1 MKNNLRYGIR
11 KHKLGAASVF
21 LGTMIVVGMGQD
33 KEAAASEQK
42 TTTVEENGNSATDNK
57 TSETQTTA
65 TNVNHIEETQSYNA
79 TVTEQPSNA
88 TQVTTEEAPKAVQAP
103 QTAQPAN
110 IETVK
115 EEVVKEEAKP
125 QVKETTQSQDNS
137 GDQRQV
143 DLTPKKATQNQVA
156 ETQVEVAQPRTA
168 SESKPRVTRSADVA
182 EAKEASN
189 AKVETGTDVTSK
201 VTVEIGSIEGHNN
214 TNKVEPHAGQRAVLK
229 YKLKFENGLHQGDYF
244 DFTLSNNVNTHGV
257 STARKVPEIKNGSVV
272 MATGEVLEGGKIR
285 YTFTNDIE
293 DKVDVTAE
301 LEINLFIDPK
311 TVQTNGNQTITS
323 TLNEEQTSKELDV
336 KYKDGIGNYYANLN
350 GSIETFNKANN
361 RFSHVAFIKPNN
373 GKTTSVTVTGTLM
386 KGSNQNGNQPK
397 VRIFE
402 YLGNNEDIAKS
413 VYANTTDTSKFKEV
427 TSNMSGNLNLQNNGS
442 YSLNIENLDKTYV
455 VHYDGEYLNGTDE
468 VDFRTQMVGHPE
480 QLYKYYYDRG
490 YTLTW
495 DNGLV
500 LYSNK
505 ANGNGKNGPIIQNN
519 KFEYKED
526 TIKETLTGQYDK
538 NLVTTVEEEYDS
550 STLDIDYHTAIDGGG
565 GYVDGYIE
573 TIEETDSSAIDIDYH
588 TAVDSEAGH
597 VGGYTESSEE
607 SNPIDFEEST
617 HENSKHH
624 ADVVEYEEDTN
635 PGGGQVTTESN
646 LVEFDEESTKGI
658 VTGAVSDHTTV
669 EDTKEYTTE
678 SNLIE
683 LVDELPEEH
692 GQAQGPVEEITENNH
707 HISHSGLGTE
717 NGHGNYD
724 VIEEIEENSHVDIK
738 SELGY
743 EGGQNSGNQSFE
755 EDTEEDKPKY
765 EQGGNIVDIDFDS
778 VPQIHGQNK
787 GNQSF
792 EEDTEKDK
800 PKYEHGGNIIDID
813 FDSVPHIHGFNKHTE
828 IIEEDTNPGGGQVTT
843 ESNLVEFDEESTKGI
858 VTGAVSDHTTVE
870 DTKEYTTES
879 NLIELVDELP
889 EEHGQAQGPIEEITE
904 NNHHISHSGLGTEN
918 GHGNYD
924 VIEEIEE
931 NSHVDIK
938 SELGYEGGQ
947 NSGNQSFEEDTE
959 EDKPKYEQGGNIVDI
974 DFDSVPQ
981 IHGQNKGNQ
990 SFEEDTEKDKPKY
1003 EQGGNIIDIDF
1014 DSVPHIHGFNKHT
1027 EIIEEDTNKDK
1038 PNYQF
1043 GGHNSVDFEEDTLPQ
1058 VSGHNEGQQT
1068 IEEDTTPPIVP
1079 PTPPTPEVP
1088 SEPETPTPPTP
1099 EVPSEPETP
1108 TPPTPEVPTEPG
1120 KPIPPAKEEPKK
1132 PSKPV
1137 EQGKVVTPVIEINE
1151 KVKAVVPTKKAQ
1163 SKKSE
1168 LPETGG
1174 EESTNNGMLFGGLFS
1189 ILGLALLRRNKKN
1202 HKA

>member
-42 TTTVEENGNSATDNK
+42 TTVEENGNSATDNK
-57 TSETQTTA
+57 VSETQTTA
-65 TNVNHIEETQSYNA
+65 TNVNTIEETQSYNA

-88 TQVTTEEAPKAVQAP
+88 TQVTTEEAPNAVQEP

-110 IETVK
+110 VETVK
-115 EEVVKEEAKP
+115 EEEKP
-125 QVKETTQSQDNS
+125 QVKETTQPQDNS
-137 GDQRQV
+137 GNQRQV
-143 DLTPKKATQNQVA
+143 DLTPKKVTQNQGT

-168 SESKPRVTRSADVA
+168 SESKPRVTRSADVV
-182 EAKEASN
+182 ESKEASD
-189 AKVETGTDVTSK
+189 AKVEMGTDVTSK
-201 VTVEIGSIEGHNN
+201 VTVTESSIEGHNN

-229 YKLKFENGLHQGDYF
+229 YKLKFEKGLHKGDYF

-272 MATGEVLEGGKIR
+272 MATGKILEGGKIR

-323 TLNEEQTSKELDV
+323 TLNGEQTSKELDV

-361 RFSHVAFIKPNN
+361 RFTHVAFIKPNN

-397 VRIFE
+397 VRVFE

-427 TSNMSGNLNLQNNGS
+427 TSSMNGNLNVQTNGS
-442 YSLNIENLDKTYV
+442 YSLNLENLDKTYV

-550 STLDIDYHTAIDGGG
+550 STLDIDYHTAIDGEG

-646 LVEFDEESTKGI
+646 LVEFDE
-658 VTGAVSDHTTV
+658 D
-669 EDTKEYTTE
+669 
-678 SNLIE
+678 
-683 LVDELPEEH
+683 
-692 GQAQGPVEEITENNH
+692 
-707 HISHSGLGTE
+707 
-717 NGHGNYD
+717 
-724 VIEEIEENSHVDIK
+724 
-738 SELGY
+738 
-743 EGGQNSGNQSFE
+743 
-755 EDTEEDKPKY
+755 
-765 EQGGNIVDIDFDS
+765 
-778 VPQIHGQNK
+778 
-787 GNQSF
+787 
-792 EEDTEKDK
+792 
-800 PKYEHGGNIIDID
+800 
-813 FDSVPHIHGFNKHTE
+813 
-828 IIEEDTNPGGGQVTT
+828 
-843 ESNLVEFDEESTKGI
+843 STKGI

-918 GHGNYD
+918 GHGNYG

-974 DFDSVPQ
+974 DFDSVTQ
-981 IHGQNKGNQ
+981 IHGQNNGNQ

-1003 EQGGNIIDIDF
+1003 EHGGNIIDIDF

-1043 GGHNSVDFEEDTLPQ
+1043 GGHNSVDFEEDTLPK
-1058 VSGHNEGQQT
+1058 VSGQNEGQQT
-1068 IEEDTTPPIVP
+1068 IEEDTTP

-1108 TPPTPEVPTEPG
+1108 TPPTPEVPSEPEVPTPPTPEIPSEPG
-1120 KPIPPAKEEPKK
+1120 KPVPPAKEEPKK

-1151 KVKAVVPTKKAQ
+1151 KVKAVAPTKKAQ

-1174 EESTNNGMLFGGLFS
+1174 EESTNKGMLFGGLFS

>member
-189 AKVETGTDVTSK
+189 AKVETGTDVT
-201 VTVEIGSIEGHNN
+201 
-214 TNKVEPHAGQRAVLK
+214 NKVEVEEGSEIVGHKQDTNVVNPHNAERVTLK
-229 YKLKFENGLHQGDYF
+229 YKWKFGEGIKAGDYF
-244 DFTLSNNVNTHGV
+244 DFTLSDNVETHGI
-257 STARKVPEIKNGSVV
+257 STLRKVPEIKSTDGQV
-272 MATGEVLEGGKIR
+272 MATGEIIGERKVR
-285 YTFTNDIE
+285 YTFKEYVQEKKDL
-293 DKVDVTAE
+293 TAE
-301 LEINLFIDPK
+301 LSLNLFIDPT
-311 TVQTNGNQTITS
+311 TVTQKGNQNVEVKLGETTVSKIFNIQYLGGVRDNWGVTANGRID
-323 TLNEEQTSKELDV
+323 TLNKV
-336 KYKDGIGNYYANLN
+336 DG
-350 GSIETFNKANN
+350 K
-361 RFSHVAFIKPNN
+361 FSHFAYMKPNN
-373 GKTTSVTVTGTLM
+373 QSLSSVTVTGQVT
-386 KGSNQNGNQPK
+386 KGNKPGVNNPTVK
-397 VRIFE
+397 VYKHIGSDDLAE
-402 YLGNNEDIAKS
+402 S
-413 VYANTTDTSKFKEV
+413 VYAKLDDVSKFEDV
-427 TSNMSGNLNLQNNGS
+427 TDNMSLDFDTNGG
-442 YSLNIENLDKTYV
+442 YSLNFNNLDQSKNYV
-455 VHYDGEYLNGTDE
+455 IKYEGYYDSNASNLEFQTHLFGYYN
-468 VDFRTQMVGHPE
+468 
-480 QLYKYYYDRG
+480 YYY
-490 YTLTW
+490 TSNLTW
-495 DNGLV
+495 KNGV
-500 LYSNK
+500 AFYSNN
-505 ANGNGKNGPIIQNN
+505 AQGDGKDKLKEPIIEHSTPIELEF
-519 KFEYKED
+519 KSEPPVEKHE
-526 TIKETLTGQYDK
+526 LTG
-538 NLVTTVEEEYDS
+538 
-550 STLDIDYHTAIDGGG
+550 
-565 GYVDGYIE
+565 
-573 TIEETDSSAIDIDYH
+573 TIEESNDSKPIDFEYH
-588 TAVDSEAGH
+588 TAVEGAEGHAEGTIETEEDSIH
-597 VGGYTESSEE
+597 V
-607 SNPIDFEEST
+607 DFEEST

-646 LVEFDEESTKGI
+646 LVEFDEDSTKGI
-658 VTGAVSDHTTV
+658 VTGAVSDHTTI

-692 GQAQGPVEEITENNH
+692 GQAQGPIEEITENNH

-717 NGHGNYD
+717 NGHGNYG

-778 VPQIHGQNK
+778 VPQIHGQN
-787 GNQSF
+787 N
-792 EEDTEKDK
+792 
-800 PKYEHGGNIIDID
+800 
-813 FDSVPHIHGFNKHTE
+813 
-828 IIEEDTNPGGGQVTT
+828 
-843 ESNLVEFDEESTKGI
+843 
-858 VTGAVSDHTTVE
+858 
-870 DTKEYTTES
+870 
-879 NLIELVDELP
+879 
-889 EEHGQAQGPIEEITE
+889 
-904 NNHHISHSGLGTEN
+904 
-918 GHGNYD
+918 
-924 VIEEIEE
+924 
-931 NSHVDIK
+931 
-938 SELGYEGGQ
+938 
-947 NSGNQSFEEDTE
+947 
-959 EDKPKYEQGGNIVDI
+959 
-974 DFDSVPQ
+974 
-981 IHGQNKGNQ
+981 GNQ

>member
-57 TSETQTTA
+57 VNETQTTT
-65 TNVNHIEETQSYNA
+65 TNVNTIDETQSFSA
-79 TVTEQPSNA
+79 TATEQPSNA
-88 TQVTTEEAPKAVQAP
+88 TQVTTEKAPKAVQAP

-110 IETVK
+110 LETVK

-125 QVKETTQSQDNS
+125 QVETTQPQDNS

-143 DLTPKKATQNQVA
+143 DLTPKKTTQNQVA

-168 SESKPRVTRSADVA
+168 SESKPRVTRSADVV
-182 EAKEASN
+182 EAKEASD

-201 VTVEIGSIEGHNN
+201 VTVTESSIEGHNN

-272 MATGEVLEGGKIR
+272 MATGKILEGGKIR

-323 TLNEEQTSKELDV
+323 TLNGEQTSKELDV

-361 RFSHVAFIKPNN
+361 RFTHVAFIKPNN

-397 VRIFE
+397 VRVFE

-427 TSNMSGNLNLQNNGS
+427 TSSMNGNLNVQTNGS
-442 YSLNIENLDKTYV
+442 YSLNLENLDKTYV

-526 TIKETLTGQYDK
+526 TIKETLKGQYDK

-550 STLDIDYHTAIDGGG
+550 STLDIDYHTAIDGEG

-646 LVEFDEESTKGI
+646 LVEFDEESTKDI
-658 VTGAVSDHTTV
+658 VTGAVSDHTTI

-678 SNLIE
+678 I
-683 LVDELPEEH
+683 
-692 GQAQGPVEEITENNH
+692 
-707 HISHSGLGTE
+707 
-717 NGHGNYD
+717 
-724 VIEEIEENSHVDIK
+724 
-738 SELGY
+738 
-743 EGGQNSGNQSFE
+743 
-755 EDTEEDKPKY
+755 
-765 EQGGNIVDIDFDS
+765 
-778 VPQIHGQNK
+778 
-787 GNQSF
+787 
-792 EEDTEKDK
+792 
-800 PKYEHGGNIIDID
+800 
-813 FDSVPHIHGFNKHTE
+813 
-828 IIEEDTNPGGGQVTT
+828 
-843 ESNLVEFDEESTKGI
+843 
-858 VTGAVSDHTTVE
+858 
-870 DTKEYTTES
+870 

-918 GHGNYD
+918 GHGNYG

-947 NSGNQSFEEDTE
+947 NSGDQSFEEDTE

-981 IHGQNKGNQ
+981 IHGQNNGNQ

-1014 DSVPHIHGFNKHT
+1014 DSVPQIHGFNKHN

-1043 GGHNSVDFEEDTLPQ
+1043 GGHNSVDFEEDTLPK
-1058 VSGHNEGQQT
+1058 VSGQNEGQQT
-1068 IEEDTTPPIVP
+1068 IEEDTTPPTPPAPEVP
-1079 PTPPTPEVP
+1079 SEPGEPTPPTPEVP

-1108 TPPTPEVPTEPG
+1108 TPPIPEVPSEPETPTPPTPEVPAEPG
-1120 KPIPPAKEEPKK
+1120 KPVPPAKEEPKK

-1151 KVKAVVPTKKAQ
+1151 KVKAVAPTKQKQ
-1163 SKKSE
+1163 SKKFE

-1174 EESTNNGMLFGGLFS
+1174 EESTNKGMLFGGLFS

-1202 HKA
+1202 NKA

>member
-57 TSETQTTA
+57 VNETQTTT
-65 TNVNHIEETQSYNA
+65 TNVNTIDETQSFSA
-79 TVTEQPSNA
+79 TATEQPSNA
-88 TQVTTEEAPKAVQAP
+88 TQVTTEKAPKAVQAP

-110 IETVK
+110 LETVK

-125 QVKETTQSQDNS
+125 QVETTQPQDNS

-143 DLTPKKATQNQVA
+143 DLTPKKTTQNQVA

-168 SESKPRVTRSADVA
+168 SESKPRVTRSADVV
-182 EAKEASN
+182 EAKEASD

-201 VTVEIGSIEGHNN
+201 VTVTESSIEGHNN

-272 MATGEVLEGGKIR
+272 MATGKILEGGKIR

-323 TLNEEQTSKELDV
+323 TLNGEQTSKELDV

-361 RFSHVAFIKPNN
+361 RFTHVAFIKPNN

-397 VRIFE
+397 VRVFE

-427 TSNMSGNLNLQNNGS
+427 TSSMNGNLNVQTNGS
-442 YSLNIENLDKTYV
+442 YSLNLENLDKTYV

-526 TIKETLTGQYDK
+526 TIKETLKGQYDK

-550 STLDIDYHTAIDGGG
+550 STLDIDYHTAIDGEG

-646 LVEFDEESTKGI
+646 LVEFDEESTKDI
-658 VTGAVSDHTTV
+658 VTGAVSDHTTI

-678 SNLIE
+678 INLIE

-692 GQAQGPVEEITENNH
+692 GQAQGPIEEITENNH

-717 NGHGNYD
+717 NGHGNYG

-778 VPQIHGQNK
+778 VPQIQGQN
-787 GNQSF
+787 
-792 EEDTEKDK
+792 
-800 PKYEHGGNIIDID
+800 
-813 FDSVPHIHGFNKHTE
+813 
-828 IIEEDTNPGGGQVTT
+828 
-843 ESNLVEFDEESTKGI
+843 
-858 VTGAVSDHTTVE
+858 
-870 DTKEYTTES
+870 
-879 NLIELVDELP
+879 
-889 EEHGQAQGPIEEITE
+889 
-904 NNHHISHSGLGTEN
+904 N
-918 GHGNYD
+918 GD
-924 VIEEIEE
+924 
-931 NSHVDIK
+931 
-938 SELGYEGGQ
+938 
-947 NSGNQSFEEDTE
+947 QSFEEDTE
-959 EDKPKYEQGGNIVDI
+959 E
-974 DFDSVPQ
+974 
-981 IHGQNKGNQ
+981 
-990 SFEEDTEKDKPKY
+990 DKPKY

-1043 GGHNSVDFEEDTLPQ
+1043 GGHSSVDFEEDTLPQ

-1068 IEEDTTPPIVP
+1068 IEEDTTPPTPPAPEVP
-1079 PTPPTPEVP
+1079 SEPGEPTPPTPEVP

-1108 TPPTPEVPTEPG
+1108 TPPTPEVPSEPETPTPPTPEVPAEPG
-1120 KPIPPAKEEPKK
+1120 KPVPPAKEEPKK

-1151 KVKAVVPTKKAQ
+1151 KVKAVAPTKQKQ
-1163 SKKSE
+1163 SKKFE

-1174 EESTNNGMLFGGLFS
+1174 EESTNKGMLFGGLFS

-1202 HKA
+1202 NKA

>member
-110 IETVK
+110 VETVK
-115 EEVVKEEAKP
+115 EEEKP
-125 QVKETTQSQDNS
+125 QVKETTQPQDNS
-137 GDQRQV
+137 GNQRQV
-143 DLTPKKATQNQVA
+143 DLTPKKVTQNQGT

-182 EAKEASN
+182 EAKEASDVSEV
-189 AKVETGTDVTSK
+189 KGTDVTSK
-201 VTVEIGSIEGHNN
+201 VTVESGSIEAPQG
-214 TNKVEPHAGQRAVLK
+214 NKVEPHAGQRVVLK
-229 YKLKFENGLHQGDYF
+229 YKLKFADGLKRGDYF
-244 DFTLSNNVNTHGV
+244 DFTLSNNVNTYGV

-272 MATGEVLEGGKIR
+272 MATGEILGNGNIR
-285 YTFTNDIE
+285 YTFTNEIE
-293 DKVDVTAE
+293 HKVEVTAN

-311 TVQTNGNQTITS
+311 TVQINGEQKITS
-323 TLNEEQTSKELDV
+323 KLNGEETEKTIPVVYNPGVSNSYTNV
-336 KYKDGIGNYYANLN
+336 N
-350 GSIETFNKANN
+350 GSIETFNKESNKFTHIAY
-361 RFSHVAFIKPNN
+361 IKPMN
-373 GKTTSVTVTGTLM
+373 GNQSNTVSVTGTLTE
-386 KGSNQNGNQPK
+386 GSNLAGGQPTVK
-397 VRIFE
+397 VYE
-402 YLGNNEDIAKS
+402 YLGKKDELPQS
-413 VYANTTDTSKFKEV
+413 VYANTSDTNKFKDV
-427 TSNMSGNLNLQNNGS
+427 TKEMNGKLSVQDNGS
-442 YSLNIENLDKTYV
+442 YSLNLDKLDKTYV
-455 VHYDGEYLNGTDE
+455 IHYTGEYLQGSDQVN
-468 VDFRTQMVGHPE
+468 FRTELYGYPE
-480 QLYKYYYDRG
+480 RAYKSYYVYGG
-490 YTLTW
+490 YRLTW

-505 ANGNGKNGPIIQNN
+505 ADGNGKNGQIIQDND
-519 KFEYKED
+519 FEYKED
-526 TIKETLTGQYDK
+526 TAKGTMSGQYDAK
-538 NLVTTVEEEYDS
+538 QIIETEENQDN
-550 STLDIDYHTAIDGGG
+550 TPLDIDYHTAIDGEG

-658 VTGAVSDHTTV
+658 VTGAVSDHTTI

-692 GQAQGPVEEITENNH
+692 GQAQGPIEEITENNH

-717 NGHGNYD
+717 NGHGNYG

-787 GNQSF
+787 GDQSF

-813 FDSVPHIHGFNKHTE
+813 FDSVPQIHGFNKH
-828 IIEEDTNPGGGQVTT
+828 N
-843 ESNLVEFDEESTKGI
+843 
-858 VTGAVSDHTTVE
+858 
-870 DTKEYTTES
+870 
-879 NLIELVDELP
+879 
-889 EEHGQAQGPIEEITE
+889 
-904 NNHHISHSGLGTEN
+904 
-918 GHGNYD
+918 
-924 VIEEIEE
+924 
-931 NSHVDIK
+931 
-938 SELGYEGGQ
+938 
-947 NSGNQSFEEDTE
+947 
-959 EDKPKYEQGGNIVDI
+959 
-974 DFDSVPQ
+974 
-981 IHGQNKGNQ
+981 
-990 SFEEDTEKDKPKY
+990 
-1003 EQGGNIIDIDF
+1003 
-1014 DSVPHIHGFNKHT
+1014 

-1043 GGHNSVDFEEDTLPQ
+1043 GGHNSVDFEEDTLPK
-1058 VSGHNEGQQT
+1058 VSGQNEGQQT
-1068 IEEDTTPPIVP
+1068 IEEDTTP

-1108 TPPTPEVPTEPG
+1108 TPPTPEVPAEPG
-1120 KPIPPAKEEPKK
+1120 KPVPPAKEEPKK

-1151 KVKAVVPTKKAQ
+1151 KVKAVAPTKKAQ

-1174 EESTNNGMLFGGLFS
+1174 EESTNKGMLFGGLFS

-1202 HKA
+1202 NKA

>member
-1 MKNNLRYGIR
+1 MHLKGDIIVKNNLRYGIR

-57 TSETQTTA
+57 VSETQTTA

-88 TQVTTEEAPKAVQAP
+88 TQVTTQEVPKAVQAP
-103 QTAQPAN
+103 LTAQPAN
-110 IETVK
+110 VETVK

-125 QVKETTQSQDNS
+125 QVKETTQPQDNS

-143 DLTPKKATQNQVA
+143 DLTPKKATQNQAA

-168 SESKPRVTRSADVA
+168 SESKPRVTRSADVVD
-182 EAKEASN
+182 ASD

-201 VTVEIGSIEGHNN
+201 VTVEDESKIEAPKGNN
-214 TNKVEPHAGQRAVLK
+214 VQPHEGQRVVLK
-229 YKLKFENGLHQGDYF
+229 YKLKFQDGLKTGDYF

-257 STARKVPEIKNGSVV
+257 STTRKVPDIKNGSLV
-272 MATGEVLEGGKIR
+272 MAKGQVLDNGRIR
-285 YTFTNDIE
+285 YTFIDYIK
-293 DKVDVTAE
+293 DKVNVTAN

-311 TVQTNGNQTITS
+311 TVQSNGQQTITS
-323 TLNEEQTSKELDV
+323 KLNGKETSGTMQIT
-336 KYKDGIGNYYANLN
+336 YKDGVKNHYTNVN
-350 GSIETFNKANN
+350 GSIETFDKEKNK
-361 RFSHVAFIKPNN
+361 FTHVAYIKPINGNN
-373 GKTTSVTVTGTLM
+373 SDSVTVTGMLTQ
-386 KGSNQNGNQPK
+386 GSNENGTQPNVK
-397 VRIFE
+397 IYE
-402 YLGNNEDIAKS
+402 YVGTENGLPQS
-413 VYANTTDTSKFKEV
+413 VYANTVDSTQLKDV
-427 TSNMSGNLNLQNNGS
+427 TNQMSDKLKVQNNGS
-442 YSLNIENLDKTYV
+442 YSLNFDKLDKTYV
-455 VHYDGEYLNGTDE
+455 IHYTGDYLNGTSE
-468 VDFRTQMVGHPE
+468 VNFRTQLTGYPGNH
-480 QLYKYYYDRG
+480 YKTYYYYNHG

-505 ANGNGKNGPIIQNN
+505 ANGDGKYGPIVDSNN
-519 KFEYKED
+519 FEFSED
-526 TIKETLTGQYDK
+526 SGNGSISGQYDEK
-538 NLVTTVEEEYDS
+538 QIIETEENQDN
-550 STLDIDYHTAIDGGG
+550 TPLDIDYHTAIDGEG

-658 VTGAVSDHTTV
+658 VTGAVTDHTTV

-692 GQAQGPVEEITENNH
+692 GQAQGPIEEITENNH

-717 NGHGNYD
+717 NGHGNYG
-724 VIEEIEENSHVDIK
+724 VVEEIEENSHVDIK

-778 VPQIHGQNK
+778 VPQIHGQN
-787 GNQSF
+787 N
-792 EEDTEKDK
+792 
-800 PKYEHGGNIIDID
+800 
-813 FDSVPHIHGFNKHTE
+813 
-828 IIEEDTNPGGGQVTT
+828 
-843 ESNLVEFDEESTKGI
+843 
-858 VTGAVSDHTTVE
+858 
-870 DTKEYTTES
+870 
-879 NLIELVDELP
+879 
-889 EEHGQAQGPIEEITE
+889 
-904 NNHHISHSGLGTEN
+904 
-918 GHGNYD
+918 
-924 VIEEIEE
+924 
-931 NSHVDIK
+931 
-938 SELGYEGGQ
+938 
-947 NSGNQSFEEDTE
+947 
-959 EDKPKYEQGGNIVDI
+959 
-974 DFDSVPQ
+974 
-981 IHGQNKGNQ
+981 GNQ

-1014 DSVPHIHGFNKHT
+1014 DSVPHIHGFNKHN

-1043 GGHNSVDFEEDTLPQ
+1043 GGHNSVDFEEDTLPK
-1058 VSGHNEGQQT
+1058 VSGQNEGQQT
-1068 IEEDTTPPIVP
+1068 IEEDTTSPTPPTPEVP
-1079 PTPPTPEVP
+1079 SEPETPTPPTPEVP

-1120 KPIPPAKEEPKK
+1120 KPVSPTKEEPKK

-1151 KVKAVVPTKKAQ
+1151 KVKVVAPTKQKQ

-1174 EESTNNGMLFGGLFS
+1174 EESTNKGMLFGGLFS

-1202 HKA
+1202 NKA

>member
-57 TSETQTTA
+57 VSETQTTT
-65 TNVNHIEETQSYNA
+65 TNVNTIDETQSYSA
-79 TVTEQPSNA
+79 TATEQPSNA

-110 IETVK
+110 VETVK
-115 EEVVKEEAKP
+115 EEVVKEEANP

-168 SESKPRVTRSADVA
+168 LESKPRVTRSTDVA
-182 EAKEASN
+182 EAKEASD

-201 VTVEIGSIEGHNN
+201 VTVEDESKIEAPKGNN
-214 TNKVEPHAGQRAVLK
+214 VQPHEGQRVVLK
-229 YKLKFENGLHQGDYF
+229 YKLKFQDGLKTVDYF

-257 STARKVPEIKNGSVV
+257 ATTRKVPDIKNGSLV
-272 MATGEVLEGGKIR
+272 MAKGQVLDNGRIR
-285 YTFTNDIE
+285 YTFTDYIK
-293 DKVDVTAE
+293 DKVNVTAN

-311 TVQTNGNQTITS
+311 TVQSNGQQTITS
-323 TLNEEQTSKELDV
+323 KLNGKETSGTMQIT
-336 KYKDGIGNYYANLN
+336 YKDGVKNQYTNVN
-350 GSIETFNKANN
+350 GSIETFDKEKNK
-361 RFSHVAFIKPNN
+361 FTHVAYIKPINGNN
-373 GKTTSVTVTGTLM
+373 SDSVTVTGMLTQ
-386 KGSNQNGNQPK
+386 GSNENGTQPNVK
-397 VRIFE
+397 IYE
-402 YLGNNEDIAKS
+402 YVGVENGLPQS
-413 VYANTTDTSKFKEV
+413 VYANTVDSTQLKDV
-427 TSNMSGNLNLQNNGS
+427 TNQMGDKLKVQNNGS
-442 YSLNIENLDKTYV
+442 YSLNFDKLDKTYV
-455 VHYDGEYLNGTDE
+455 IHYTGDYLNGTSE
-468 VDFRTQMVGHPE
+468 VNFRTQLTGYPE
-480 QLYKYYYDRG
+480 NRYKTYYYYNNG

-505 ANGNGKNGPIIQNN
+505 ANGDGKYGPIVDSNN
-519 KFEYKED
+519 FEFSED
-526 TIKETLTGQYDK
+526 SGNGSISGQYDAK
-538 NLVTTVEEEYDS
+538 QIIETEENQDN
-550 STLDIDYHTAIDGGG
+550 TPLDIDYHTAIDGEG

-717 NGHGNYD
+717 NGHGNYG

-765 EQGGNIVDIDFDS
+765 EQGGNIIDIDFDS
-778 VPQIHGQNK
+778 VPQIHG
-787 GNQSF
+787 
-792 EEDTEKDK
+792 
-800 PKYEHGGNIIDID
+800 
-813 FDSVPHIHGFNKHTE
+813 FNKH
-828 IIEEDTNPGGGQVTT
+828 N
-843 ESNLVEFDEESTKGI
+843 
-858 VTGAVSDHTTVE
+858 
-870 DTKEYTTES
+870 
-879 NLIELVDELP
+879 
-889 EEHGQAQGPIEEITE
+889 
-904 NNHHISHSGLGTEN
+904 
-918 GHGNYD
+918 
-924 VIEEIEE
+924 
-931 NSHVDIK
+931 
-938 SELGYEGGQ
+938 
-947 NSGNQSFEEDTE
+947 
-959 EDKPKYEQGGNIVDI
+959 
-974 DFDSVPQ
+974 
-981 IHGQNKGNQ
+981 
-990 SFEEDTEKDKPKY
+990 
-1003 EQGGNIIDIDF
+1003 
-1014 DSVPHIHGFNKHT
+1014 

-1043 GGHNSVDFEEDTLPQ
+1043 GGHNSVDFEEDTLPK
-1058 VSGHNEGQQT
+1058 VSGQNEGQQT
-1068 IEEDTTPPIVP
+1068 IEEDTTPP
-1079 PTPPTPEVP
+1079 TPPTPEVP
-1088 SEPETPTPPTP
+1088 SEPGTPTPPTP
-1099 EVPSEPETP
+1099 EVPSEPGKP
-1108 TPPTPEVPTEPG
+1108 TPPTPEVPAEPG
-1120 KPIPPAKEEPKK
+1120 KPVPPAKEEPKK

-1151 KVKAVVPTKKAQ
+1151 KVKAVAPTKQKQA
-1163 SKKSE
+1163 KKSE

-1174 EESTNNGMLFGGLFS
+1174 EESTNKGMLFGGLFS

>member
-42 TTTVEENGNSATDNK
+42 TTTVEENGNSATENK
-57 TSETQTTA
+57 VNETQTTT
-65 TNVNHIEETQSYNA
+65 TNVNTIDETQSYSA
-79 TVTEQPSNA
+79 TATEQPSNA

-110 IETVK
+110 LETVK

-125 QVKETTQSQDNS
+125 QVETTQPQDNS

-156 ETQVEVAQPRTA
+156 KTQVEVAQPRTA
-168 SESKPRVTRSADVA
+168 SESKARVTRSADVV
-182 EAKEASN
+182 EAKEASD

-201 VTVEIGSIEGHNN
+201 VTVEDESKIEAPKGNN
-214 TNKVEPHAGQRAVLK
+214 VQPHEGQRVVLK
-229 YKLKFENGLHQGDYF
+229 YKLKFQDGLKTGDYF

-257 STARKVPEIKNGSVV
+257 STTRKVPDIKNGSLV
-272 MATGEVLEGGKIR
+272 MAKGQVLDNGRIR
-285 YTFTNDIE
+285 YTFIDYIK
-293 DKVDVTAE
+293 DKVNVTAN

-311 TVQTNGNQTITS
+311 TVQSNGQQTITS
-323 TLNEEQTSKELDV
+323 KLNGKETSGTMQIT
-336 KYKDGIGNYYANLN
+336 YKDGVKNQYTNVN
-350 GSIETFNKANN
+350 GSIETFDKEKNK
-361 RFSHVAFIKPNN
+361 FTHVAYIKPINGNN
-373 GKTTSVTVTGTLM
+373 SDSVTVTGMLTQ
-386 KGSNQNGNQPK
+386 GSNENGTQPNVK
-397 VRIFE
+397 IYE
-402 YLGNNEDIAKS
+402 YVGTENGLPQS
-413 VYANTTDTSKFKEV
+413 VYANTVDSTQLKDV
-427 TSNMSGNLNLQNNGS
+427 TNQMSDKLKVQNNGS
-442 YSLNIENLDKTYV
+442 YSLNFDKLDKTYV
-455 VHYDGEYLNGTDE
+455 IHYTGDYLNGTSE
-468 VDFRTQMVGHPE
+468 VNFRTQLTGYPE
-480 QLYKYYYDRG
+480 NHYKTYYYNHG

-505 ANGNGKNGPIIQNN
+505 ANGDGKYGPIVDSNN
-519 KFEYKED
+519 FEFSED
-526 TIKETLTGQYDK
+526 SGNGSISGQYDAK
-538 NLVTTVEEEYDS
+538 QIIETEENQDN
-550 STLDIDYHTAIDGGG
+550 TPLDIDYHTAIDGEG

-617 HENSKHH
+617 HDNSKHH
-624 ADVVEYEEDTN
+624 ADVVEY
-635 PGGGQVTTESN
+635 
-646 LVEFDEESTKGI
+646 
-658 VTGAVSDHTTV
+658 
-669 EDTKEYTTE
+669 
-678 SNLIE
+678 
-683 LVDELPEEH
+683 
-692 GQAQGPVEEITENNH
+692 
-707 HISHSGLGTE
+707 
-717 NGHGNYD
+717 
-724 VIEEIEENSHVDIK
+724 
-738 SELGY
+738 
-743 EGGQNSGNQSFE
+743 
-755 EDTEEDKPKY
+755 
-765 EQGGNIVDIDFDS
+765 
-778 VPQIHGQNK
+778 
-787 GNQSF
+787 
-792 EEDTEKDK
+792 
-800 PKYEHGGNIIDID
+800 
-813 FDSVPHIHGFNKHTE
+813 
-828 IIEEDTNPGGGQVTT
+828 EEDTNPGGGQVTT

-918 GHGNYD
+918 GHGNYG

-981 IHGQNKGNQ
+981 IHGQNKGDQ

-1003 EQGGNIIDIDF
+1003 EHGGNIIDIDF

-1043 GGHNSVDFEEDTLPQ
+1043 GGHNIVDFEEDTLPK
-1058 VSGHNEGQQT
+1058 VSGQNEGQQT
-1068 IEEDTTPPIVP
+1068 IEEDTTP

-1108 TPPTPEVPTEPG
+1108 TPPIPEVPSEPETPTPPTPEVPGEPETPTPPTPEVPSEPGTPVPPTPEVPAEPG
-1120 KPIPPAKEEPKK
+1120 KPVPPAKEEPKK

-1151 KVKAVVPTKKAQ
+1151 KVKAVAPTKKAQ

-1174 EESTNNGMLFGGLFS
+1174 EESTNKGMLFGGLFS

-1202 HKA
+1202 NKA

>member
-42 TTTVEENGNSATDNK
+42 TTVEENGNSATDNK
-57 TSETQTTA
+57 VSETQTTA
-65 TNVNHIEETQSYNA
+65 TNVNTIEETQSYNA

-88 TQVTTEEAPKAVQAP
+88 TQVTTEEAPNAVQEP

-110 IETVK
+110 VETVK
-115 EEVVKEEAKP
+115 EEEKP
-125 QVKETTQSQDNS
+125 QVKETTQPQDNS
-137 GDQRQV
+137 GNQRQV
-143 DLTPKKATQNQVA
+143 DLTPKKVTQNQGA

-168 SESKPRVTRSADVA
+168 SESKPRVTRSADVV
-182 EAKEASN
+182 ESKEASD
-189 AKVETGTDVTSK
+189 AKVEMGTDVTSK
-201 VTVEIGSIEGHNN
+201 VTVTESSIEGHNN

-229 YKLKFENGLHQGDYF
+229 YKLKFEKGLHKGDYF

-272 MATGEVLEGGKIR
+272 MATGKILEGGKIR

-323 TLNEEQTSKELDV
+323 TLNGEQTSKELDV

-361 RFSHVAFIKPNN
+361 RFTHVAFIKPNN

-397 VRIFE
+397 VRVFE

-427 TSNMSGNLNLQNNGS
+427 TSSMNGNLNVQTNGS
-442 YSLNIENLDKTYV
+442 YSLNLENLDKTYV

-550 STLDIDYHTAIDGGG
+550 STLDIDYHTAIDGEG

-646 LVEFDEESTKGI
+646 LVEFDE
-658 VTGAVSDHTTV
+658 D
-669 EDTKEYTTE
+669 
-678 SNLIE
+678 
-683 LVDELPEEH
+683 
-692 GQAQGPVEEITENNH
+692 
-707 HISHSGLGTE
+707 
-717 NGHGNYD
+717 
-724 VIEEIEENSHVDIK
+724 
-738 SELGY
+738 
-743 EGGQNSGNQSFE
+743 
-755 EDTEEDKPKY
+755 
-765 EQGGNIVDIDFDS
+765 
-778 VPQIHGQNK
+778 
-787 GNQSF
+787 
-792 EEDTEKDK
+792 
-800 PKYEHGGNIIDID
+800 
-813 FDSVPHIHGFNKHTE
+813 
-828 IIEEDTNPGGGQVTT
+828 
-843 ESNLVEFDEESTKGI
+843 STKGI

-918 GHGNYD
+918 GHGNYG

-974 DFDSVPQ
+974 DFDSVTQ
-981 IHGQNKGNQ
+981 IHGQNNGNQ

-1003 EQGGNIIDIDF
+1003 EHGGNIIDIDF

-1043 GGHNSVDFEEDTLPQ
+1043 GGHNSVDFEEDTLPK
-1058 VSGHNEGQQT
+1058 VSGQNEGQQT
-1068 IEEDTTPPIVP
+1068 IEEDTTP

-1108 TPPTPEVPTEPG
+1108 TPPTPEVPSEPETPTPPTPEVPAEPG
-1120 KPIPPAKEEPKK
+1120 KPVPPAKEEPKK

-1151 KVKAVVPTKKAQ
+1151 KVKAVAPTKKPQ

-1174 EESTNNGMLFGGLFS
+1174 EESTNKGMLFGGLFS

>member
-57 TSETQTTA
+57 TSETQTTT
-65 TNVNHIEETQSYNA
+65 TNVNTIDETQSYSA
-79 TVTEQPSNA
+79 TATGQPSNA

-110 IETVK
+110 VETVK

-125 QVKETTQSQDNS
+125 QVKETTQSRDNS

-143 DLTPKKATQNQVA
+143 DLTPKKVTQNQVA
-156 ETQVEVAQPRTA
+156 ETQVEVAQPRAA
-168 SESKPRVTRSADVA
+168 SESKLRVTRSADVA
-182 EAKEASN
+182 KAKEASD

-201 VTVEIGSIEGHNN
+201 VTVESGSIEAPQG
-214 TNKVEPHAGQRAVLK
+214 NKVEPHAGQRVVLK
-229 YKLKFENGLHQGDYF
+229 YKLKFEDGLKKGDYF
-244 DFTLSNNVNTHGV
+244 DFTLSNNVNTYGV

-285 YTFTNDIE
+285 YTFTDYI
-293 DKVDVTAE
+293 DHKVDVTAE
-301 LEINLFIDPK
+301 LDINLFIDPK
-311 TVQTNGNQTITS
+311 TVQNNGNQTITS
-323 TLNEEQTSKELDV
+323 SLNNKVTTNNVEVT
-336 KYKDGIGNYYANLN
+336 YKNGVSNYYANVN
-350 GSIETFNKANN
+350 GSIETFNKKDNK
-361 RFSHVAFIKPNN
+361 FSHVAYIKPLN
-373 GKTTSVTVTGTLM
+373 GDALESVTVTGTLI
-386 KGSNQNGNQPK
+386 KGSNASGNQPTVK
-397 VRIFE
+397 VYE
-402 YLGNNEDIAKS
+402 YLGSKEELSQS
-413 VYANTTDTSKFKEV
+413 VYAETSDTSKFKDV
-427 TSNMSGNLNLQNNGS
+427 TSGMNGKLTVQNNGS
-442 YSLNIENLDKTYV
+442 YSLNLDKLDKTYV
-455 VHYDGEYLNGTDE
+455 IHYEGEYLNSTDE
-468 VDFRTQMVGHPE
+468 VDFRTQMVGHPK
-480 QLYKYYYDRG
+480 QSYYYYYHNG
-490 YTLTW
+490 YTLIW

-505 ANGNGKNGPIIQNN
+505 ANGNGKNGEIIEKN
-519 KFEYKED
+519 D
-526 TIKETLTGQYDK
+526 LTFTEESGDGSINGSYTEQQIV
-538 NLVTTVEEEYDS
+538 NTVEETDS
-550 STLDIDYHTAIDGGG
+550 STLDIDYHTAIDGEG

-573 TIEETDSSAIDIDYH
+573 TIEETGSSAIDIDYH
-588 TAVDSEAGH
+588 TAVDSEEGH

-692 GQAQGPVEEITENNH
+692 GQAQGPIEEITENNH

-717 NGHGNYD
+717 NGHGNIG

-778 VPQIHGQNK
+778 VPQIQGQN
-787 GNQSF
+787 N
-792 EEDTEKDK
+792 
-800 PKYEHGGNIIDID
+800 
-813 FDSVPHIHGFNKHTE
+813 
-828 IIEEDTNPGGGQVTT
+828 
-843 ESNLVEFDEESTKGI
+843 
-858 VTGAVSDHTTVE
+858 
-870 DTKEYTTES
+870 
-879 NLIELVDELP
+879 
-889 EEHGQAQGPIEEITE
+889 
-904 NNHHISHSGLGTEN
+904 
-918 GHGNYD
+918 
-924 VIEEIEE
+924 
-931 NSHVDIK
+931 
-938 SELGYEGGQ
+938 
-947 NSGNQSFEEDTE
+947 
-959 EDKPKYEQGGNIVDI
+959 
-974 DFDSVPQ
+974 
-981 IHGQNKGNQ
+981 GNQ

-1014 DSVPHIHGFNKHT
+1014 DSVPQIHGFNKHN

-1043 GGHNSVDFEEDTLPQ
+1043 GGHNSVDFEEDTLPK
-1058 VSGHNEGQQT
+1058 VSGQNEGQQT

-1088 SEPETPTPPTP
+1088 SEPGEPTPPTP

-1108 TPPTPEVPTEPG
+1108 TPPIPEVPSEPETPTPPTPEVPAEPG
-1120 KPIPPAKEEPKK
+1120 KPVTPAKEEPKK

-1151 KVKAVVPTKKAQ
+1151 KVKAVTPVKEAQ

-1174 EESTNNGMLFGGLFS
+1174 EESTNKGMLFGGLFS

>member
-110 IETVK
+110 VETVK
-115 EEVVKEEAKP
+115 EEEKP
-125 QVKETTQSQDNS
+125 QVKETTQPQDNS
-137 GDQRQV
+137 GNQRQV
-143 DLTPKKATQNQVA
+143 DLTPKRVTQNQGT

-182 EAKEASN
+182 EAKEASDVSEV
-189 AKVETGTDVTSK
+189 KGTDVTSK
-201 VTVEIGSIEGHNN
+201 VTVESGSIEAPQG
-214 TNKVEPHAGQRAVLK
+214 NKVEPHAGQRVVLK
-229 YKLKFENGLHQGDYF
+229 YKLKFADGLKRGDYF
-244 DFTLSNNVNTHGV
+244 DFTLSNNVNTYGV

-272 MATGEVLEGGKIR
+272 MATGEILGNGNIR
-285 YTFTNDIE
+285 YIFTNEIE
-293 DKVDVTAE
+293 HKVEVTAN

-311 TVQTNGNQTITS
+311 TVQSNGEQKITS
-323 TLNEEQTSKELDV
+323 KLNGEETEKTIPVVYNPGVSNSYTNV
-336 KYKDGIGNYYANLN
+336 N
-350 GSIETFNKANN
+350 GSIETFNKESNKFTHIAY
-361 RFSHVAFIKPNN
+361 IKPMN
-373 GKTTSVTVTGTLM
+373 GNQSNTVSVTGTLTE
-386 KGSNQNGNQPK
+386 GSNLAGGQPTVK
-397 VRIFE
+397 VYE
-402 YLGNNEDIAKS
+402 YLGKKDELPQS
-413 VYANTTDTSKFKEV
+413 VYANTSDTNKFKDV
-427 TSNMSGNLNLQNNGS
+427 TKEMNGKLSVQDNGS
-442 YSLNIENLDKTYV
+442 YSLNLDKLDKTYV
-455 VHYDGEYLNGTDE
+455 IHYTGEYLQGSDQVN
-468 VDFRTQMVGHPE
+468 FRTELYGYPE
-480 QLYKYYYDRG
+480 RAYKSYYVYGG
-490 YTLTW
+490 YRLTW

-505 ANGNGKNGPIIQNN
+505 ADGNGKNGQIIQDND
-519 KFEYKED
+519 FEYKED
-526 TIKETLTGQYDK
+526 TAKGTMSGQYDAK
-538 NLVTTVEEEYDS
+538 QIIETEENQDN
-550 STLDIDYHTAIDGGG
+550 TPLDIDYHTAIDGEG

-658 VTGAVSDHTTV
+658 VTGAVSDHTTI

-692 GQAQGPVEEITENNH
+692 GQAQGPIEEITENNH

-717 NGHGNYD
+717 NGHGNYG

-787 GNQSF
+787 GDQSF

-813 FDSVPHIHGFNKHTE
+813 FDSVPQIHGFNKH
-828 IIEEDTNPGGGQVTT
+828 N
-843 ESNLVEFDEESTKGI
+843 
-858 VTGAVSDHTTVE
+858 
-870 DTKEYTTES
+870 
-879 NLIELVDELP
+879 
-889 EEHGQAQGPIEEITE
+889 
-904 NNHHISHSGLGTEN
+904 
-918 GHGNYD
+918 
-924 VIEEIEE
+924 
-931 NSHVDIK
+931 
-938 SELGYEGGQ
+938 
-947 NSGNQSFEEDTE
+947 
-959 EDKPKYEQGGNIVDI
+959 
-974 DFDSVPQ
+974 
-981 IHGQNKGNQ
+981 
-990 SFEEDTEKDKPKY
+990 
-1003 EQGGNIIDIDF
+1003 
-1014 DSVPHIHGFNKHT
+1014 

-1043 GGHNSVDFEEDTLPQ
+1043 GGHNSVDFEEDTLPK
-1058 VSGHNEGQQT
+1058 VSGQNEGQQT
-1068 IEEDTTPPIVP
+1068 IEEDTTP

-1108 TPPTPEVPTEPG
+1108 TPPTPEVPAEPG
-1120 KPIPPAKEEPKK
+1120 KPVPPAKEEPKK

-1151 KVKAVVPTKKAQ
+1151 KVKAVAPTKKAQ

-1174 EESTNNGMLFGGLFS
+1174 EESTNKGMLFGGLFS
-1189 ILGLALLRRNKKN
+1189 ILGLVLLRRNKKN
-1202 HKA
+1202 NKA

>member
-110 IETVK
+110 VETVK
-115 EEVVKEEAKP
+115 EEEKP
-125 QVKETTQSQDNS
+125 QVKETTQPQDNS
-137 GDQRQV
+137 GNQRQV
-143 DLTPKKATQNQVA
+143 DLTPKKVTQNQGT

-182 EAKEASN
+182 EAKEASDVSEV
-189 AKVETGTDVTSK
+189 KGTDVTSK
-201 VTVEIGSIEGHNN
+201 VTVESGSIEAPQG
-214 TNKVEPHAGQRAVLK
+214 NKVEPHAGQRVVLK
-229 YKLKFENGLHQGDYF
+229 YKLKFADGLKRGDYF
-244 DFTLSNNVNTHGV
+244 DFTLSNNVNTYGV

-272 MATGEVLEGGKIR
+272 MATGEILGNGNIR
-285 YTFTNDIE
+285 YTFTNEIE
-293 DKVDVTAE
+293 HKVEVTAN

-311 TVQTNGNQTITS
+311 TVQSNGEQKITS
-323 TLNEEQTSKELDV
+323 KLNGEETEKTIPVVYNPGVSNSYTNV
-336 KYKDGIGNYYANLN
+336 N
-350 GSIETFNKANN
+350 GSIETFNKESNKFTHIAY
-361 RFSHVAFIKPNN
+361 IKPMN
-373 GKTTSVTVTGTLM
+373 GNQSNTVSVTGTLTE
-386 KGSNQNGNQPK
+386 GSNLAGGQPTVK
-397 VRIFE
+397 VYE
-402 YLGNNEDIAKS
+402 YLGKKDELPQS
-413 VYANTTDTSKFKEV
+413 VYANTSDTNKFKDV
-427 TSNMSGNLNLQNNGS
+427 TKEMNGKLSVQDNGS
-442 YSLNIENLDKTYV
+442 YSLNLDKLDKTYV
-455 VHYDGEYLNGTDE
+455 IHYTGEYLQGSDQVN
-468 VDFRTQMVGHPE
+468 FRTELYGYPE
-480 QLYKYYYDRG
+480 RAYKSYYVYGG
-490 YTLTW
+490 YRLTW

-505 ANGNGKNGPIIQNN
+505 ADGNGKNGQIIQDND
-519 KFEYKED
+519 FEYKED
-526 TIKETLTGQYDK
+526 TVKGTMSGQYDAK
-538 NLVTTVEEEYDS
+538 QIIETEENQDN
-550 STLDIDYHTAIDGGG
+550 TPLDIDYHTAIDGEG

-588 TAVDSEAGH
+588 TAVDSEVGH

-658 VTGAVSDHTTV
+658 VTGAVSDHTTI

-692 GQAQGPVEEITENNH
+692 GQAQGPIEEITENNH

-717 NGHGNYD
+717 NGHGNYG

-787 GNQSF
+787 GDQSF

-813 FDSVPHIHGFNKHTE
+813 FDSVPQIHGFNKH
-828 IIEEDTNPGGGQVTT
+828 N
-843 ESNLVEFDEESTKGI
+843 
-858 VTGAVSDHTTVE
+858 
-870 DTKEYTTES
+870 
-879 NLIELVDELP
+879 
-889 EEHGQAQGPIEEITE
+889 
-904 NNHHISHSGLGTEN
+904 
-918 GHGNYD
+918 
-924 VIEEIEE
+924 
-931 NSHVDIK
+931 
-938 SELGYEGGQ
+938 
-947 NSGNQSFEEDTE
+947 
-959 EDKPKYEQGGNIVDI
+959 
-974 DFDSVPQ
+974 
-981 IHGQNKGNQ
+981 
-990 SFEEDTEKDKPKY
+990 
-1003 EQGGNIIDIDF
+1003 
-1014 DSVPHIHGFNKHT
+1014 

-1043 GGHNSVDFEEDTLPQ
+1043 GGHNSVDFEEDTLPK
-1058 VSGHNEGQQT
+1058 VSGQNEGQQT
-1068 IEEDTTPPIVP
+1068 IEEDTTPPTPPTPEVP
-1079 PTPPTPEVP
+1079 SEPETPMPPTPEVPSEPETPTPPTPEVP

-1108 TPPTPEVPTEPG
+1108 TPPTPEVPSEPETPTPPTPEVPAEPG
-1120 KPIPPAKEEPKK
+1120 KPVPPAKEEPKK

-1151 KVKAVVPTKKAQ
+1151 KVKAVAPTKKAQ

-1174 EESTNNGMLFGGLFS
+1174 EESTNKGMLFGGLFS

-1202 HKA
+1202 NKA

>member
-57 TSETQTTA
+57 VSETQTTT
-65 TNVNHIEETQSYNA
+65 TNVNTIDETQSYNA
-79 TVTEQPSNA
+79 TATEQPSNA
-88 TQVTTEEAPKAVQAP
+88 TQVTTEEAPKAVQAR

-110 IETVK
+110 LETVK

-125 QVKETTQSQDNS
+125 QVKETTQPQDNS
-137 GDQRQV
+137 GDQKQV
-143 DLTPKKATQNQVA
+143 DLTPKMATQNQAA
-156 ETQVEVAQPRTA
+156 ETQVEVAQPRTV
-168 SESKPRVTRSADVA
+168 SESNPRVTRSADVV
-182 EAKEASN
+182 EAKEASD
-189 AKVETGTDVTSK
+189 AKVEMGTDVTSK
-201 VTVEIGSIEGHNN
+201 VTVEDESKIEAPKGNN
-214 TNKVEPHAGQRAVLK
+214 VQPHEGQRVVLK
-229 YKLKFENGLHQGDYF
+229 YKLKFQDGLKTGDYF

-257 STARKVPEIKNGSVV
+257 STTRKVPDIKNGSLV
-272 MATGEVLEGGKIR
+272 MAKGQVLDNGRIR
-285 YTFTNDIE
+285 YTFIDYIK
-293 DKVDVTAE
+293 DKVNVTAN

-311 TVQTNGNQTITS
+311 TVQNNGQQTITS
-323 TLNEEQTSKELDV
+323 KLNGKETSGTMQIT
-336 KYKDGIGNYYANLN
+336 YKDGVKNQYTNVN
-350 GSIETFNKANN
+350 GSIETFDKEKNK
-361 RFSHVAFIKPNN
+361 FTHVAYIKPINGNN
-373 GKTTSVTVTGTLM
+373 SDSVTVTGMLTQ
-386 KGSNQNGNQPK
+386 GSNENGTQPNVK
-397 VRIFE
+397 IYE
-402 YLGNNEDIAKS
+402 YVGTENGLPQS
-413 VYANTTDTSKFKEV
+413 VYANTVDSTQLKDV
-427 TSNMSGNLNLQNNGS
+427 TNQMSDKLKVQNNGS
-442 YSLNIENLDKTYV
+442 YSLNFDKLDKTYV
-455 VHYDGEYLNGTDE
+455 IHYTGDYLNGTSE
-468 VDFRTQMVGHPE
+468 VNFRTQLTGYPE
-480 QLYKYYYDRG
+480 NHYKTYYYYNNG

-505 ANGNGKNGPIIQNN
+505 ANGDGKYGPIVDSNN
-519 KFEYKED
+519 FEFSED
-526 TIKETLTGQYDK
+526 SGNGSISGQYDAK
-538 NLVTTVEEEYDS
+538 QIIETEENQDN
-550 STLDIDYHTAIDGGG
+550 TPLDIDYHTAIDGEG

-658 VTGAVSDHTTV
+658 VTGAVSDHTTI

-692 GQAQGPVEEITENNH
+692 GQAQGPIEEITENNH

-717 NGHGNYD
+717 NGHGNYG

-778 VPQIHGQNK
+778 VPQIHGQNN

-792 EEDTEKDK
+792 EEDTE
-800 PKYEHGGNIIDID
+800 N
-813 FDSVPHIHGFNKHTE
+813 
-828 IIEEDTNPGGGQVTT
+828 
-843 ESNLVEFDEESTKGI
+843 
-858 VTGAVSDHTTVE
+858 
-870 DTKEYTTES
+870 
-879 NLIELVDELP
+879 
-889 EEHGQAQGPIEEITE
+889 
-904 NNHHISHSGLGTEN
+904 
-918 GHGNYD
+918 
-924 VIEEIEE
+924 
-931 NSHVDIK
+931 
-938 SELGYEGGQ
+938 
-947 NSGNQSFEEDTE
+947 
-959 EDKPKYEQGGNIVDI
+959 
-974 DFDSVPQ
+974 
-981 IHGQNKGNQ
+981 
-990 SFEEDTEKDKPKY
+990 DKPKY

-1014 DSVPHIHGFNKHT
+1014 DSVPQIHGFNKHN

-1043 GGHNSVDFEEDTLPQ
+1043 GGHNSVDFEEDTLPK
-1058 VSGHNEGQQT
+1058 VSGQNEGQQT
-1068 IEEDTTPPIVP
+1068 IEEDTTPPTPPTPEVP
-1079 PTPPTPEVP
+1079 SEPETPTPPTPEVPSEPGEPTPPTPEVPSEPGEPTPPTPEVP

-1108 TPPTPEVPTEPG
+1108 TPPTPEVPSEPETPTPPTPEVPAEPG
-1120 KPIPPAKEEPKK
+1120 KPLPPAKEEPKK

-1151 KVKAVVPTKKAQ
+1151 KVKAVAPTKQKQ

-1174 EESTNNGMLFGGLFS
+1174 EESTNKGMLFGGLFS

-1202 HKA
+1202 NKA

>member
-57 TSETQTTA
+57 VNETQTTT
-65 TNVNHIEETQSYNA
+65 TNVNTIDETQSYSA
-79 TVTEQPSNA
+79 TATEQPSNA
-88 TQVTTEEAPKAVQAP
+88 TQVTTEKAPKAVQAVQAP

-110 IETVK
+110 LETVK

-156 ETQVEVAQPRTA
+156 ETQVEVAQPRTV
-168 SESKPRVTRSADVA
+168 SESKPRVTRSADVVD
-182 EAKEASN
+182 AKEASDVSEV
-189 AKVETGTDVTSK
+189 KGTDVTSK
-201 VTVEIGSIEGHNN
+201 VTVEDESKIEAPKGNN
-214 TNKVEPHAGQRAVLK
+214 VQPHEGQRVVLK
-229 YKLKFENGLHQGDYF
+229 YKLKFQDGLKTGDYF

-257 STARKVPEIKNGSVV
+257 STIRKVPDIKNGSLV
-272 MATGEVLEGGKIR
+272 MAKGQVLDNGRIR
-285 YTFTNDIE
+285 YTFIDYIK
-293 DKVDVTAE
+293 DKVNVTAN

-311 TVQTNGNQTITS
+311 TVQSNGQQTITS
-323 TLNEEQTSKELDV
+323 KLNGKETSGTMQIT
-336 KYKDGIGNYYANLN
+336 YKDGVKNQYTNVN
-350 GSIETFNKANN
+350 GSIETFDKEKNK
-361 RFSHVAFIKPNN
+361 FTHVAYIKPINGNN
-373 GKTTSVTVTGTLM
+373 SDSVTVTGMLTQ
-386 KGSNQNGNQPK
+386 GSNENGTQPNVK
-397 VRIFE
+397 IYE
-402 YLGNNEDIAKS
+402 YVGTENGLPQS
-413 VYANTTDTSKFKEV
+413 VYANTADSTQLKDV
-427 TSNMSGNLNLQNNGS
+427 TNQMSDKLKVQNNGS
-442 YSLNIENLDKTYV
+442 YSLNFDKLDKTYV
-455 VHYDGEYLNGTDE
+455 IHYTGDYLNGTSE
-468 VDFRTQMVGHPE
+468 VNFRTQLTGYPE
-480 QLYKYYYDRG
+480 NRYKTYYYNNG
-490 YTLTW
+490 YILTW

-505 ANGNGKNGPIIQNN
+505 ANGDGKYGPIVDSNN
-519 KFEYKED
+519 FEFSED
-526 TIKETLTGQYDK
+526 SGNGSISGQYDAK
-538 NLVTTVEEEYDS
+538 QIIETEENQDN
-550 STLDIDYHTAIDGGG
+550 TPLDIDYHTAIDGEG

-646 LVEFDEESTKGI
+646 LVEFDEESTR
-658 VTGAVSDHTTV
+658 V
-669 EDTKEYTTE
+669 
-678 SNLIE
+678 
-683 LVDELPEEH
+683 
-692 GQAQGPVEEITENNH
+692 
-707 HISHSGLGTE
+707 
-717 NGHGNYD
+717 
-724 VIEEIEENSHVDIK
+724 
-738 SELGY
+738 
-743 EGGQNSGNQSFE
+743 
-755 EDTEEDKPKY
+755 
-765 EQGGNIVDIDFDS
+765 
-778 VPQIHGQNK
+778 
-787 GNQSF
+787 
-792 EEDTEKDK
+792 
-800 PKYEHGGNIIDID
+800 
-813 FDSVPHIHGFNKHTE
+813 
-828 IIEEDTNPGGGQVTT
+828 
-843 ESNLVEFDEESTKGI
+843 I

-918 GHGNYD
+918 GHGNYG

-981 IHGQNKGNQ
+981 IHGQNKGDQ

-1003 EQGGNIIDIDF
+1003 EHGGNIIDIDF

-1043 GGHNSVDFEEDTLPQ
+1043 GGHNIVDFEEDTLPK
-1058 VSGHNEGQQT
+1058 VSGQNEGQQT
-1068 IEEDTTPPIVP
+1068 IEEDTTP

-1108 TPPTPEVPTEPG
+1108 TPPTPEVPSEPETPTPPTPEVPSEPETPTPPTPEVPSEPEVPTPPTPEIPSEPG
-1120 KPIPPAKEEPKK
+1120 KPVPPAKEEPKK

-1151 KVKAVVPTKKAQ
+1151 KVKAVAPTKKAQ
-1163 SKKSE
+1163 FKKSE

-1174 EESTNNGMLFGGLFS
+1174 EESTNKGMLFGGLFS

-1202 HKA
+1202 NKA

>member
-110 IETVK
+110 VETVK
-115 EEVVKEEAKP
+115 EEEKP
-125 QVKETTQSQDNS
+125 QVKETTQPQDNS
-137 GDQRQV
+137 GNQRQV
-143 DLTPKKATQNQVA
+143 DLTPKKVTQNQGT

-182 EAKEASN
+182 EAKEASDVSEV
-189 AKVETGTDVTSK
+189 KGTDVTSK
-201 VTVEIGSIEGHNN
+201 VTVESGSIEAPQG
-214 TNKVEPHAGQRAVLK
+214 NKVEPHAGQRVVLK
-229 YKLKFENGLHQGDYF
+229 YKLKFADGLKRGDYF
-244 DFTLSNNVNTHGV
+244 DFTLSNNVNTYGV

-272 MATGEVLEGGKIR
+272 MATGEILGNGNIR
-285 YTFTNDIE
+285 YTFTNEIE
-293 DKVDVTAE
+293 HKVEVTAN

-311 TVQTNGNQTITS
+311 TVQSNGEQKITS
-323 TLNEEQTSKELDV
+323 KLNGEETEKTIPVVYNPGVSNSYTNV
-336 KYKDGIGNYYANLN
+336 N
-350 GSIETFNKANN
+350 GSIETFNKESNKFTHIAY
-361 RFSHVAFIKPNN
+361 IKPMN
-373 GKTTSVTVTGTLM
+373 GNQSNTVSVTGTLTE
-386 KGSNQNGNQPK
+386 GSNLAGGQPTVK
-397 VRIFE
+397 VYE
-402 YLGNNEDIAKS
+402 YLGKKDELPQS
-413 VYANTTDTSKFKEV
+413 VYANTSDTNKFKDV
-427 TSNMSGNLNLQNNGS
+427 TKEMNGKLSVQDNGS
-442 YSLNIENLDKTYV
+442 YSLNLDKLDKTYV
-455 VHYDGEYLNGTDE
+455 IHYTGEYLQGSDQVN
-468 VDFRTQMVGHPE
+468 FRTELYGYPE
-480 QLYKYYYDRG
+480 RAYKSYYVYGG
-490 YTLTW
+490 YRLTW

-505 ANGNGKNGPIIQNN
+505 ADGNGKNGQIIQDND
-519 KFEYKED
+519 FEYKED
-526 TIKETLTGQYDK
+526 TAKGTMSGQYDAK
-538 NLVTTVEEEYDS
+538 QIIETEENQDN
-550 STLDIDYHTAIDGGG
+550 TPLDIDYHTAIDGEG

-588 TAVDSEAGH
+588 TAVDSEVGH

-658 VTGAVSDHTTV
+658 VTGAVSDHTTI

-692 GQAQGPVEEITENNH
+692 GQAQGPIEEITENNH

-717 NGHGNYD
+717 NGHGNYG

-787 GNQSF
+787 GDQSF

-813 FDSVPHIHGFNKHTE
+813 FDSVPQIHGFNKH
-828 IIEEDTNPGGGQVTT
+828 N
-843 ESNLVEFDEESTKGI
+843 
-858 VTGAVSDHTTVE
+858 
-870 DTKEYTTES
+870 
-879 NLIELVDELP
+879 
-889 EEHGQAQGPIEEITE
+889 
-904 NNHHISHSGLGTEN
+904 
-918 GHGNYD
+918 
-924 VIEEIEE
+924 
-931 NSHVDIK
+931 
-938 SELGYEGGQ
+938 
-947 NSGNQSFEEDTE
+947 
-959 EDKPKYEQGGNIVDI
+959 
-974 DFDSVPQ
+974 
-981 IHGQNKGNQ
+981 
-990 SFEEDTEKDKPKY
+990 
-1003 EQGGNIIDIDF
+1003 
-1014 DSVPHIHGFNKHT
+1014 

-1043 GGHNSVDFEEDTLPQ
+1043 GGHNSVDFEEDTLPK
-1058 VSGHNEGQQT
+1058 VSGQNEGQQT
-1068 IEEDTTPPIVP
+1068 IEEDTTP

-1099 EVPSEPETP
+1099 EVPA
-1108 TPPTPEVPTEPG
+1108 EPG
-1120 KPIPPAKEEPKK
+1120 KPVPPAKEEPKK

-1151 KVKAVVPTKKAQ
+1151 KVKAVAPTKKAQ

-1174 EESTNNGMLFGGLFS
+1174 EESTNKGMLFGGLFS

-1202 HKA
+1202 NKA

>member
-42 TTTVEENGNSATDNK
+42 TTVEENGNSATDNK
-57 TSETQTTA
+57 VSETQTTA
-65 TNVNHIEETQSYNA
+65 TNVNTIEETQSYNA

-88 TQVTTEEAPKAVQAP
+88 TQVTTEEAPNAVQEP

-110 IETVK
+110 VETVK
-115 EEVVKEEAKP
+115 EEEKP
-125 QVKETTQSQDNS
+125 QVKETTQPQDNS
-137 GDQRQV
+137 GNQRQV
-143 DLTPKKATQNQVA
+143 DLTPKKVTQNQGT

-168 SESKPRVTRSADVA
+168 SESKPRVTRSADVV
-182 EAKEASN
+182 ESKEASD
-189 AKVETGTDVTSK
+189 AKVEMGTDVTSK
-201 VTVEIGSIEGHNN
+201 VTVTESSIEGHNN

-229 YKLKFENGLHQGDYF
+229 YKLKFEKGLHKGDYF

-257 STARKVPEIKNGSVV
+257 STARKVPEIKNGLVV
-272 MATGEVLEGGKIR
+272 MATGKILEGGKIR

-323 TLNEEQTSKELDV
+323 TLNGEQTSKELDV

-361 RFSHVAFIKPNN
+361 RFTHVAFIKPNN

-397 VRIFE
+397 VRVFE

-427 TSNMSGNLNLQNNGS
+427 TSSMNGNLNVQTNGS
-442 YSLNIENLDKTYV
+442 YSLNLENLDKTYV

-550 STLDIDYHTAIDGGG
+550 STLDIDYHTAIDGEG

-646 LVEFDEESTKGI
+646 LVEFDE
-658 VTGAVSDHTTV
+658 D
-669 EDTKEYTTE
+669 
-678 SNLIE
+678 
-683 LVDELPEEH
+683 
-692 GQAQGPVEEITENNH
+692 
-707 HISHSGLGTE
+707 
-717 NGHGNYD
+717 
-724 VIEEIEENSHVDIK
+724 
-738 SELGY
+738 
-743 EGGQNSGNQSFE
+743 
-755 EDTEEDKPKY
+755 
-765 EQGGNIVDIDFDS
+765 
-778 VPQIHGQNK
+778 
-787 GNQSF
+787 
-792 EEDTEKDK
+792 
-800 PKYEHGGNIIDID
+800 
-813 FDSVPHIHGFNKHTE
+813 
-828 IIEEDTNPGGGQVTT
+828 
-843 ESNLVEFDEESTKGI
+843 STKGI

-918 GHGNYD
+918 GHGNYG

-981 IHGQNKGNQ
+981 IHGQNNGNQ

-1003 EQGGNIIDIDF
+1003 EHGGNIIDIDF

-1043 GGHNSVDFEEDTLPQ
+1043 GGHNSVDFEEDTLPK
-1058 VSGHNEGQQT
+1058 VSGQNEGQQT
-1068 IEEDTTPPIVP
+1068 IEEDTTP

-1108 TPPTPEVPTEPG
+1108 TPPTPEVPSEPETPTPPTPEVPAEPG
-1120 KPIPPAKEEPKK
+1120 KPVPPAKEEPKK

-1151 KVKAVVPTKKAQ
+1151 KVKAVAPTKKPQ

-1174 EESTNNGMLFGGLFS
+1174 EESTNKGMLFGGLFS

>member
-33 KEAAASEQK
+33 KEASASEQK

-110 IETVK
+110 VETVK

-143 DLTPKKATQNQVA
+143 DLTPKKVTQNQVA
-156 ETQVEVAQPRTA
+156 ETQVEVAQPRAA
-168 SESKPRVTRSADVA
+168 SESKPRVTRSTDVV
-182 EAKEASN
+182 EAKDASEI
-189 AKVETGTDVTSK
+189 KGTDVTSK
-201 VTVEIGSIEGHNN
+201 VTVESGSIEAPQG
-214 TNKVEPHAGQRAVLK
+214 NKVEPHAGQRVVLK
-229 YKLKFENGLHQGDYF
+229 YKLKFQDGLKTGDYF
-244 DFTLSNNVNTHGV
+244 DFILSNNVNTHGV
-257 STARKVPEIKNGSVV
+257 STTRKVPDIKNGSLV
-272 MATGEVLEGGKIR
+272 MAKGQVLDNGRIR
-285 YTFTNDIE
+285 YTFIDYIK
-293 DKVDVTAE
+293 DKVNVTAN

-311 TVQTNGNQTITS
+311 TVQSNGQQTITS
-323 TLNEEQTSKELDV
+323 KLNGKETSGTMQIT
-336 KYKDGIGNYYANLN
+336 YKDGVKNQYTNVN
-350 GSIETFNKANN
+350 GSIETFDKEKNK
-361 RFSHVAFIKPNN
+361 FTHVAYIKPINGNN
-373 GKTTSVTVTGTLM
+373 SDSVTVTGMLTQ
-386 KGSNQNGNQPK
+386 GSNENGTQPNVK
-397 VRIFE
+397 IYE
-402 YLGNNEDIAKS
+402 YVGTENGLPQS
-413 VYANTTDTSKFKEV
+413 VYANTADSTQLKDV
-427 TSNMSGNLNLQNNGS
+427 TNQMSDKLKVQNNGS
-442 YSLNIENLDKTYV
+442 YSLNFDKLDKTYV
-455 VHYDGEYLNGTDE
+455 IHYTGDYLNGTSE
-468 VDFRTQMVGHPE
+468 VNFRTQLTGYPE
-480 QLYKYYYDRG
+480 NRYKTYYYYNNG

-505 ANGNGKNGPIIQNN
+505 ANGDGKYGPIVDSNN
-519 KFEYKED
+519 FEFSED
-526 TIKETLTGQYDK
+526 SGNGSISGQYDAK
-538 NLVTTVEEEYDS
+538 QIIETEENQDN
-550 STLDIDYHTAIDGGG
+550 TPLDIDYHTAIDGEG

-588 TAVDSEAGH
+588 TAVDSEEGH

-646 LVEFDEESTKGI
+646 LVEFDEDSTKGI
-658 VTGAVSDHTTV
+658 VTGAVSDHTTI

-683 LVDELPEEH
+683 LVDELPKEH
-692 GQAQGPVEEITENNH
+692 GQAQGPIEEITENNH

-717 NGHGNYD
+717 NGHGNYG

-778 VPQIHGQNK
+778 VPQIQGQN
-787 GNQSF
+787 N
-792 EEDTEKDK
+792 
-800 PKYEHGGNIIDID
+800 
-813 FDSVPHIHGFNKHTE
+813 
-828 IIEEDTNPGGGQVTT
+828 
-843 ESNLVEFDEESTKGI
+843 
-858 VTGAVSDHTTVE
+858 
-870 DTKEYTTES
+870 
-879 NLIELVDELP
+879 
-889 EEHGQAQGPIEEITE
+889 
-904 NNHHISHSGLGTEN
+904 
-918 GHGNYD
+918 
-924 VIEEIEE
+924 
-931 NSHVDIK
+931 
-938 SELGYEGGQ
+938 
-947 NSGNQSFEEDTE
+947 GNQSFEEDTE

-981 IHGQNKGNQ
+981 IQGQNNGNQ

-1003 EQGGNIIDIDF
+1003 EQGGNIIDINF
-1014 DSVPHIHGFNKHT
+1014 DSVPHIHGFNKHN

-1038 PNYQF
+1038 PNYQL
-1043 GGHNSVDFEEDTLPQ
+1043 GGHNSVDFEEDTLPK
-1058 VSGHNEGQQT
+1058 VSGQNEGQQT
-1068 IEEDTTPPIVP
+1068 IEEDTTSPTSPTPEVP
-1079 PTPPTPEVP
+1079 SEPETPTPPTPEVP

-1108 TPPTPEVPTEPG
+1108 TPPTPEVPGEPETPTPPTPEVPSEPETPTPPTPEVPGEPG
-1120 KPIPPAKEEPKK
+1120 KPVPPAKEEPKK

-1151 KVKAVVPTKKAQ
+1151 KVKAVTPAKEAQ

-1174 EESTNNGMLFGGLFS
+1174 EESTNKGMLFGGLLS

-1202 HKA
+1202 NKA

>member
-57 TSETQTTA
+57 VNETQTTT
-65 TNVNHIEETQSYNA
+65 TNVNTIDETQSYSA
-79 TVTEQPSNA
+79 TATEQPSNA
-88 TQVTTEEAPKAVQAP
+88 TQVTTEKAPKAVQAVQAP

-110 IETVK
+110 LETVK

-156 ETQVEVAQPRTA
+156 ETQVEVAQPRTV

-182 EAKEASN
+182 EAKEASDVSEV
-189 AKVETGTDVTSK
+189 KGTDVTSK
-201 VTVEIGSIEGHNN
+201 VTVTESSIEGHNN

-257 STARKVPEIKNGSVV
+257 STVRKVPDILNGSLV
-272 MATGEVLEGGKIR
+272 MATGKVLGEGKIR
-285 YTFTNDIE
+285 YTFTDYINN
-293 DKVDVTAE
+293 KVNVTAN

-311 TVQTNGNQTITS
+311 TVQDNGNQKITS
-323 TLNEEQTSKELDV
+323 MINDHETEKTIPISYNPGVSNT
-336 KYKDGIGNYYANLN
+336 YANIN
-350 GSIETFNKANN
+350 GSIETFNKADNK
-361 RFSHVAFIKPNN
+361 FTHVAYIIPKN
-373 GKTTSVTVTGTLM
+373 GMSTESATITGTLM
-386 KGSNQNGNQPK
+386 KGSNSNGNSPTVK
-397 VRIFE
+397 IFE
-402 YLGNNEDIAKS
+402 VLESNKELPKS
-413 VYANTTDTSKFKEV
+413 VYANINDTNTFKDV
-427 TSNMSGNLNLQNNGS
+427 TSQMKDNLTVSENGS
-442 YSLNIENLDKTYV
+442 YSLNIENLNKTYV
-455 VHYDGEYLNGTDE
+455 VHYSGEYLSGSHE
-468 VDFRTQMVGHPE
+468 VDFRTQMTGHPK
-480 QLYKYYYDRG
+480 QQSIYYYNHG

-505 ANGNGKNGPIIQNN
+505 ANGDGKYGPIVDSNN
-519 KFEYKED
+519 FEFSED
-526 TIKETLTGQYDK
+526 SGNGSISGQYDAK
-538 NLVTTVEEEYDS
+538 QIIETEENQDN
-550 STLDIDYHTAIDGGG
+550 TPLDIDYHTAIDGEGA
-565 GYVDGYIE
+565 YVDGYIE
-573 TIEETDSSAIDIDYH
+573 TIEETDSSDIDIDYH

-669 EDTKEYTTE
+669 EDTKEYKTE

-692 GQAQGPVEEITENNH
+692 GQAQGPIEEITENNH

-717 NGHGNYD
+717 NGHGNYG

-787 GNQSF
+787 GDQSF

-828 IIEEDTNPGGGQVTT
+828 IIEEDTN
-843 ESNLVEFDEESTKGI
+843 
-858 VTGAVSDHTTVE
+858 
-870 DTKEYTTES
+870 
-879 NLIELVDELP
+879 
-889 EEHGQAQGPIEEITE
+889 
-904 NNHHISHSGLGTEN
+904 
-918 GHGNYD
+918 
-924 VIEEIEE
+924 
-931 NSHVDIK
+931 
-938 SELGYEGGQ
+938 
-947 NSGNQSFEEDTE
+947 
-959 EDKPKYEQGGNIVDI
+959 
-974 DFDSVPQ
+974 
-981 IHGQNKGNQ
+981 
-990 SFEEDTEKDKPKY
+990 
-1003 EQGGNIIDIDF
+1003 
-1014 DSVPHIHGFNKHT
+1014 
-1027 EIIEEDTNKDK
+1027 KDK

-1043 GGHNSVDFEEDTLPQ
+1043 GGHNIVDFEEDTLPK
-1058 VSGHNEGQQT
+1058 VSGQNEGQQT
-1068 IEEDTTPPIVP
+1068 IEEDTTPPTP

-1108 TPPTPEVPTEPG
+1108 TPPTPEVPSEPETPTPPTPEVPSEPETPTPPTPEVPAEPG
-1120 KPIPPAKEEPKK
+1120 KPVPPAKEEPKK

-1151 KVKAVVPTKKAQ
+1151 KVKAVAPTKKAQ

-1174 EESTNNGMLFGGLFS
+1174 EESTNKGMLFGGLFS

-1202 HKA
+1202 NKA

>member
-1 MKNNLRYGIR
+1 MHLKGDIIVKNNLRYGIR

-57 TSETQTTA
+57 TSETQTT
-65 TNVNHIEETQSYNA
+65 TNNVNTIDETQSYNA
-79 TVTEQPSNA
+79 TVTEQPSNV

-103 QTAQPAN
+103 QTAQPEN
-110 IETVK
+110 VETVK
-115 EEVVKEEAKP
+115 EEVVKEEVVKEEANP

-168 SESKPRVTRSADVA
+168 SESKPRVTRSADVVD
-182 EAKEASN
+182 AKEASDVTEV
-189 AKVETGTDVTSK
+189 KGTDVTSK
-201 VTVEIGSIEGHNN
+201 VTVTESSIEGHNN
-214 TNKVEPHAGQRAVLK
+214 TNKVEPHEGQRAVLK
-229 YKLKFENGLHQGDYF
+229 YKLKFEKGLHQGDYF

-361 RFSHVAFIKPNN
+361 RFTHVAFIKPNN

-397 VRIFE
+397 VRVFE
-402 YLGNNEDIAKS
+402 YLGNNEEIAKS

-427 TSNMSGNLNLQNNGS
+427 TSNMNGNLNVQTNGS
-442 YSLNIENLDKTYV
+442 YSLNLENLDKTYV

-526 TIKETLTGQYDK
+526 TIKETLKGQYDK

-550 STLDIDYHTAIDGGG
+550 STLDIDYHTAIDGEG

-683 LVDELPEEH
+683 LVDEL
-692 GQAQGPVEEITENNH
+692 A
-707 HISHSGLGTE
+707 
-717 NGHGNYD
+717 
-724 VIEEIEENSHVDIK
+724 
-738 SELGY
+738 
-743 EGGQNSGNQSFE
+743 
-755 EDTEEDKPKY
+755 
-765 EQGGNIVDIDFDS
+765 
-778 VPQIHGQNK
+778 
-787 GNQSF
+787 
-792 EEDTEKDK
+792 
-800 PKYEHGGNIIDID
+800 
-813 FDSVPHIHGFNKHTE
+813 
-828 IIEEDTNPGGGQVTT
+828 
-843 ESNLVEFDEESTKGI
+843 
-858 VTGAVSDHTTVE
+858 
-870 DTKEYTTES
+870 
-879 NLIELVDELP
+879 

-981 IHGQNKGNQ
+981 IHG
-990 SFEEDTEKDKPKY
+990 
-1003 EQGGNIIDIDF
+1003 
-1014 DSVPHIHGFNKHT
+1014 FNKHN

-1043 GGHNSVDFEEDTLPQ
+1043 GGHNSVDFEEDTLPK
-1058 VSGHNEGQQT
+1058 VSGQNEGQQT
-1068 IEEDTTPPIVP
+1068 IEEDTTSPTPPTPEVP
-1079 PTPPTPEVP
+1079 SEPETPKPPTPEVPSEPETPTPPTPEVP

-1108 TPPTPEVPTEPG
+1108 TPPTPEVPSEPGTPVPPTPEVPAEPG
-1120 KPIPPAKEEPKK
+1120 KPVPPAKEEPKK

-1137 EQGKVVTPVIEINE
+1137 EQGKIVTPVIEINE
-1151 KVKAVVPTKKAQ
+1151 KVKVVAPTKQKQ

-1174 EESTNNGMLFGGLFS
+1174 EESTNKGMLFGGLFS

>member
-65 TNVNHIEETQSYNA
+65 TNVNHIDETQSYSA
-79 TVTEQPSNA
+79 TATEQPSNA
-88 TQVTTEEAPKAVQAP
+88 THVTTEEAPKAVQAP

-110 IETVK
+110 VET
-115 EEVVKEEAKP
+115 VKEEAKP
-125 QVKETTQSQDNS
+125 QLKETTQSQDNS

-156 ETQVEVAQPRTA
+156 ETQVEVAQPRTV
-168 SESKPRVTRSADVA
+168 SESKPRVTRSADVVD
-182 EAKEASN
+182 AKEASN
-189 AKVETGTDVTSK
+189 ASEIKGTDVTSK
-201 VTVEIGSIEGHNN
+201 VTVTESSIEGHNN
-214 TNKVEPHAGQRAVLK
+214 TNKVEPHAGQRAILK
-229 YKLKFENGLHQGDYF
+229 YKLKFEKNLHQGDYF

-272 MATGEVLEGGKIR
+272 MATGKILEGGKIR

-361 RFSHVAFIKPNN
+361 RFTHVAFIKPNN

-397 VRIFE
+397 VRVFE

-427 TSNMSGNLNLQNNGS
+427 TSNMTGNLNVQTNGS
-442 YSLNIENLDKTYV
+442 YSLNLENLDKTYV

-526 TIKETLTGQYDK
+526 TIKETLKGQYDK
-538 NLVTTVEEEYDS
+538 DLVTTIEENHD
-550 STLDIDYHTAIDGGG
+550 TTPLDIDYHTAIDGEG

-635 PGGGQVTTESN
+635 PS
-646 LVEFDEESTKGI
+646 
-658 VTGAVSDHTTV
+658 
-669 EDTKEYTTE
+669 
-678 SNLIE
+678 
-683 LVDELPEEH
+683 
-692 GQAQGPVEEITENNH
+692 
-707 HISHSGLGTE
+707 
-717 NGHGNYD
+717 
-724 VIEEIEENSHVDIK
+724 
-738 SELGY
+738 
-743 EGGQNSGNQSFE
+743 
-755 EDTEEDKPKY
+755 
-765 EQGGNIVDIDFDS
+765 
-778 VPQIHGQNK
+778 
-787 GNQSF
+787 
-792 EEDTEKDK
+792 
-800 PKYEHGGNIIDID
+800 
-813 FDSVPHIHGFNKHTE
+813 
-828 IIEEDTNPGGGQVTT
+828 GGQVTT

-918 GHGNYD
+918 GHGNYG

-947 NSGNQSFEEDTE
+947 NSDNQSFEEDTE

-981 IHGQNKGNQ
+981 IQGQNNGNQSFEEDTEKDKPKYEQGGNIIDIDFDSVPQIHGQNNGNQ

-1014 DSVPHIHGFNKHT
+1014 DSVPHIHGFNKHN

-1043 GGHNSVDFEEDTLPQ
+1043 GGHNSVDFEEDTLPK
-1058 VSGHNEGQQT
+1058 VSGQNEGQQT
-1068 IEEDTTPPIVP
+1068 IEEDTTPPTPEVP
-1079 PTPPTPEVP
+1079 SEPETPTPPTPEVP

-1108 TPPTPEVPTEPG
+1108 TPPTPEVPSEPETPTPPTPEVPSEPETPTPPTPEVPAEPG
-1120 KPIPPAKEEPKK
+1120 KPVPPAKEEPKK

-1151 KVKAVVPTKKAQ
+1151 KVKAVAPTKKAQ

-1174 EESTNNGMLFGGLFS
+1174 EESTNKGMLFGGLFS

-1202 HKA
+1202 NKA

>member
-57 TSETQTTA
+57 VSETQTTTA
-65 TNVNHIEETQSYNA
+65 NVNTIEETQSYNA

-110 IETVK
+110 LETVK

-125 QVKETTQSQDNS
+125 QVETTQPQDNS
-137 GDQRQV
+137 GNQRQV
-143 DLTPKKATQNQVA
+143 DLTPKKATQNQVT
-156 ETQVEVAQPRTA
+156 ETHVEVAQPRKA
-168 SESKPRVTRSADVA
+168 SESKPRVTRSADVV
-182 EAKEASN
+182 EAKD
-189 AKVETGTDVTSK
+189 AKVDTGTDVTSK
-201 VTVEIGSIEGHNN
+201 VTVTESSIEGHNN

-229 YKLKFENGLHQGDYF
+229 YKLKFEDGLKKGDYF
-244 DFTLSNNVNTHGV
+244 DFTLSNNVNTYGV
-257 STARKVPEIKNGSVV
+257 STARKLPEIKNGSVV
-272 MATGEVLEGGKIR
+272 MATGQLLGDGKIR
-285 YTFTNDIE
+285 YTFTDYI
-293 DKVDVTAE
+293 DYKVNVTAN
-301 LEINLFIDPK
+301 LNLNLFIDPRIVK
-311 TVQTNGNQTITS
+311 NNGEE
-323 TLNEEQTSKELDV
+323 TLTSKINGKNTEKKIEV
-336 KYKDGIGNYYANLN
+336 EYKDGVGKYYTNLN
-350 GSIETFNKANN
+350 GSIETFNKADNK
-361 RFSHVAFIKPNN
+361 FTHVAYVKPIN
-373 GKTTSVTVTGTLM
+373 GNKSESVSITGSLTQ
-386 KGSNQNGNQPK
+386 GSNVSGDSPIVK
-397 VRIFE
+397 VYE
-402 YLGNNEDIAKS
+402 YQGKETDLPKS
-413 VYANTTDTSKFKEV
+413 VSVNLTDNSKFKDV
-427 TSNMSGNLNLQNNGS
+427 TSDMQNKLTVQENGNYQLNL
-442 YSLNIENLDKTYV
+442 EKLDKTYV
-455 VHYDGEYLNGTDE
+455 IHYTGEYSKETDE
-468 VDFRTQMVGHPE
+468 VNFRTQVSAYPE
-480 QLYKYYYDRG
+480 NSYRYYSYYNNH

-505 ANGNGKNGPIIQNN
+505 ADGNGQNGVKVESNN
-519 KFEYKED
+519 LIFDEI
-526 TIKETLTGQYDK
+526 TGTGVIKGQYDK

-550 STLDIDYHTAIDGGG
+550 STLDIDYHTAIDGEG

-692 GQAQGPVEEITENNH
+692 GQAQGPIEEITENNH

-717 NGHGNYD
+717 NGHGNYG

-743 EGGQNSGNQSFE
+743 EGGQNIGNQSFE

-787 GNQSF
+787 GDQSF

-813 FDSVPHIHGFNKHTE
+813 FDSVPHIHGFNKH
-828 IIEEDTNPGGGQVTT
+828 N
-843 ESNLVEFDEESTKGI
+843 
-858 VTGAVSDHTTVE
+858 
-870 DTKEYTTES
+870 
-879 NLIELVDELP
+879 
-889 EEHGQAQGPIEEITE
+889 
-904 NNHHISHSGLGTEN
+904 
-918 GHGNYD
+918 
-924 VIEEIEE
+924 
-931 NSHVDIK
+931 
-938 SELGYEGGQ
+938 
-947 NSGNQSFEEDTE
+947 
-959 EDKPKYEQGGNIVDI
+959 
-974 DFDSVPQ
+974 
-981 IHGQNKGNQ
+981 
-990 SFEEDTEKDKPKY
+990 
-1003 EQGGNIIDIDF
+1003 
-1014 DSVPHIHGFNKHT
+1014 

-1043 GGHNSVDFEEDTLPQ
+1043 GGHNSVDFEEDTLPK
-1058 VSGHNEGQQT
+1058 VSGQNEGQQT
-1068 IEEDTTPPIVP
+1068 IEEDTTS

-1099 EVPSEPETP
+1099 EVPSEPGEPTPPTPEVPSEPETP
-1108 TPPTPEVPTEPG
+1108 TPPTPEVPSEPG
-1120 KPIPPAKEEPKK
+1120 EPTPP
-1132 PSKPV
+1132 
-1137 EQGKVVTPVIEINE
+1137 TPEV
-1151 KVKAVVPTKKAQ
+1151 
-1163 SKKSE
+1163 
-1168 LPETGG
+1168 
-1174 EESTNNGMLFGGLFS
+1174 
-1189 ILGLALLRRNKKN
+1189 
-1202 HKA
+1202 